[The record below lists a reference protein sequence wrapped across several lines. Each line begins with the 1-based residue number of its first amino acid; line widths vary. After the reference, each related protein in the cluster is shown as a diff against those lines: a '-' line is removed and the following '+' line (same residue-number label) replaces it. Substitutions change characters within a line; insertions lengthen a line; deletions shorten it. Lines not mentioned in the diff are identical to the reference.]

1 MHVPHKSN
9 CHLCQADR
17 ISAGGSLLKMDS
29 NTDNGETEGMEVD
42 PDLRARMEALM
53 QHYLDTENDGAAREN
68 EEGGSGD
75 VGEDTSE
82 DVHAEADELGSEEEE
97 DNLPLPAALPPVLT
111 SKATQSLSSSK
122 PTKPTGT
129 NVKQSLVKKQDPPSE
144 AVRHMV
150 GLFGGNSLINNAALQ
165 KIGNRQ
171 LNITARMQQMSRQLR
186 EQNKISASLYTDA
199 SKDLE
204 EYVDL
209 LRRMKEM
216 MNDVDLQLAD
226 ITRRVSVSVPDS
238 QSQT

>member
-1 MHVPHKSN
+1 M
-9 CHLCQADR
+9 
-17 ISAGGSLLKMDS
+17 KMDS
-29 NTDNGETEGMEVD
+29 NTDNGEMEGMEVD

-97 DNLPLPAALPPVLT
+97 DSLPLPAALPPVLT

-150 GLFGGNSLINNAALQ
+150 GLFGGNSLINNEVLE

-171 LNITARMQQMSRQLR
+171 LNITARMRQMSMQLR
-186 EQNKISASLYTDA
+186 EQNKISAALYTDA

-204 EYVDL
+204 EYVGL

-216 MNDVDLQLAD
+216 MSDVDLQLAD
-226 ITRRVSVSVPDS
+226 ITRRVGVSEAS
-238 QSQT
+238 LQSPT

>member
-1 MHVPHKSN
+1 
-9 CHLCQADR
+9 
-17 ISAGGSLLKMDS
+17 MDS
-29 NTDNGETEGMEVD
+29 NTDNGKMEGMEVD

-129 NVKQSLVKKQDPPSE
+129 NVKQSLVKKQCPPSE
-144 AVRHMV
+144 ALRHMV

>member
-1 MHVPHKSN
+1 
-9 CHLCQADR
+9 
-17 ISAGGSLLKMDS
+17 MDS
-29 NTDNGETEGMEVD
+29 NTDNGEMEGMKVD

-129 NVKQSLVKKQDPPSE
+129 NVKQSLVKKQCPPSE

>member
-1 MHVPHKSN
+1 M
-9 CHLCQADR
+9 
-17 ISAGGSLLKMDS
+17 KMDS

-97 DNLPLPAALPPVLT
+97 DSLPLPAALPPVLT

-129 NVKQSLVKKQDPPSE
+129 NVKQSLVKKQCPPSE

-150 GLFGGNSLINNAALQ
+150 GLFGGNSLINNEVLE

-171 LNITARMQQMSRQLR
+171 LNITARMRQMSMQLR
-186 EQNKISASLYTDA
+186 EQNKISAALYTDA

-204 EYVDL
+204 EYVGL

-216 MNDVDLQLAD
+216 MSDVDLQLAD
-226 ITRRVSVSVPDS
+226 ITRRVGVSEAS
-238 QSQT
+238 LQSPT

>member
-1 MHVPHKSN
+1 M
-9 CHLCQADR
+9 
-17 ISAGGSLLKMDS
+17 KMDS

>member
-1 MHVPHKSN
+1 
-9 CHLCQADR
+9 
-17 ISAGGSLLKMDS
+17 MDS
-29 NTDNGETEGMEVD
+29 NTDNGKMEGMEVD

-129 NVKQSLVKKQDPPSE
+129 NVKQSLVKKQCPPSE

>member
-1 MHVPHKSN
+1 M
-9 CHLCQADR
+9 
-17 ISAGGSLLKMDS
+17 KMDS
-29 NTDNGETEGMEVD
+29 NTDNGEMEGMKVD

-68 EEGGSGD
+68 DEGRVGD
-75 VGEDTSE
+75 VGEDISE

-97 DNLPLPAALPPVLT
+97 DSLPLPAALPPVLT

-129 NVKQSLVKKQDPPSE
+129 NVKQSLVKKQCPPSE